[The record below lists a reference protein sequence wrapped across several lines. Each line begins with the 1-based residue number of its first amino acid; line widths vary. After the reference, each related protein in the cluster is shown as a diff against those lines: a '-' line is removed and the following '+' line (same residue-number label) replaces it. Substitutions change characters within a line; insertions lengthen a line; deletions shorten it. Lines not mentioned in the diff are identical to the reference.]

1 MSKVSDFLPVPG
13 GPTEV
18 INEEHFAKFE
28 DAALQLMCF
37 EVIADAAEAI
47 EEGAQLDAQGEVHVG
62 LIQACMALAVM
73 FRRRTGHV
81 VQEVASDHLGQQ
93 RRSLLESGEAVS
105 PAIPI
110 KSWALLKPHAPEAF
124 DQLDDAALARAGFS
138 YARRFREHIQANGP
152 ELFDLEHARVLSID
166 AMSALSVLAGR
177 LAAADPG
184 EPSDLHLIGNAPGS
198 ETLQ

>member
-1 MSKVSDFLPVPG
+1 MSKVSDLFPAQG
-13 GPTEV
+13 GPVKV

-37 EVIADAAEAI
+37 EIIADAAEAI
-47 EEGAQLDAQGEVHVG
+47 EEGAPLEPHGETHVG
-62 LIQACMALAVM
+62 LIEACMALAVM

-81 VQEVASDHLGQQ
+81 VQEVASDHLDQQ
-93 RRSLLESGEAVS
+93 RRSLLDSGEVVS

-124 DQLDDAALARAGFS
+124 EQLDDAVLVRAGFS

-184 EPSDLHLIGNAPGS
+184 EPSDLHLLGNAPSS

>member
-47 EEGAQLDAQGEVHVG
+47 DEGAQLDAQGEVHVG

-93 RRSLLESGEAVS
+93 RRSLLESGEVVS
-105 PAIPI
+105 PVIPI
-110 KSWALLKPHAPEAF
+110 KAWALLKPHAPEAF
-124 DQLDDAALARAGFS
+124 EQLDDAALARAGFS
-138 YARRFREHIQANGP
+138 YARRFHEHIQANSP
-152 ELFDLEHARVLSID
+152 QLFDLEHARVVSID
-166 AMSALSVLAGR
+166 AMSALSA
-177 LAAADPG
+177 LAARL
-184 EPSDLHLIGNAPGS
+184 SDAATNELSGMDLRGNAPSS

>member
-1 MSKVSDFLPVPG
+1 MSKVSDLFPAPSGPV
-13 GPTEV
+13 EV

-37 EVIADAAEAI
+37 EIIADAAEAI
-47 EEGAQLDAQGEVHVG
+47 EEGAQLDAHGEVHVG
-62 LIQACMALAVM
+62 LIEACMALAVM

-81 VQEVASDHLGQQ
+81 VQEVASDHLDQQ
-93 RRSLLESGEAVS
+93 RRSLLDSGEVVS

-110 KSWALLKPHAPEAF
+110 KAWALLKPHAPEAF
-124 DQLDDAALARAGFS
+124 EHLDDATLARAGFM

-177 LAAADPG
+177 LADAAASEASG
-184 EPSDLHLIGNAPGS
+184 LISCGNAPSS